1 MGLTDLCVDVVLE
14 FLGYLSLEELLQL
27 RMVCRY
33 LNEVI
38 VVNLLYIT
46 TVDKRISIRLLSRVL
61 LEYLSQDR
69 ALKAQVT
76 KIRNYIRT
84 CASETDRKKCTTRC
98 CLIAISIALTTYN
111 GRDWVLQ
118 NYKTAVIPWIESW
131 NEDNS
136 CIPFLLSAWM
146 GLQSILTSALDRGI
160 NANTSHPLLGDALF
174 AAAYNND
181 TNLAKK
187 LILRGVNRRKREGAF
202 GDAFQLAAYRGS
214 DQFVHTMLMADPGLR
229 HYITLA
235 TTPGYGPFGSAFN
248 AAAAAGCNRVVRML
262 LAHNATPHNLA
273 PMQRNAL
280 FLAARNGRANVVKLL
295 LHSGL
300 IDPNVPD
307 SHGIS
312 PLLAAIQ
319 EGHEKVVRLL
329 LQISEVKLNDTGRT
343 GNIPTPLVAAA
354 SQGKARIVRMLL
366 KRPDIDI
373 NRSAYGTSP
382 IFAAAGNG
390 HADIVSLLQCRPD
403 ISLFTPDQSRYLLN
417 SAVSHGQTDIVRT
430 LLNNSHHIDPHIPDS
445 DGRASLHIAV
455 IKNRIEILRLLLAY
469 STTDPN
475 LTDKQGSTPLML
487 ATLHNNHEIIHLLI
501 QNNRTRYD
509 TSDISGTTL
518 LMHAIIKNNETVFHA
533 ALNHTT
539 DYHLNAQNKTGSS
552 ALHLACITNTTFA
565 LEALLSTTATINP
578 NLQNT
583 QGLTPLHCAILHK
596 ATQAIIWLLQTPTIS
611 PQLPDRKG
619 TTPLCLAIEQNNLIA
634 ADLLLSHPLVD
645 INHPSSFSSQV
656 HEPEYTPLIL
666 TTITNNLP
674 LTLLLLGHPT
684 INPNLPDS
692 NGDTP
697 LAHAAKHGHLAIAEA
712 LLAHPATNPHL
723 GAQIGGIVGTPPLVH
738 AAENNH
744 LDMVQFLLQSGRVYP
759 DAPDR
764 YLRTP
769 LIAAAEKG
777 HTEVV
782 RELFRL
788 GGGDVDVEHMD
799 MRRMTALR
807 VAARNGHEGVVRFLV
822 VEIGVRVDLGRRS
835 GVKLVEEV
843 RELGLE
849 GVVRLLES
857 GGGNGSGG
865 EIYGFF

>member
-1 MGLTDLCVDVVLE
+1 MGLADLCVDVVLE

-46 TVDKRISIRLLSRVL
+46 TVDKRISNRLLSRVL

-76 KIRNYIRT
+76 KIRNYMRT
-84 CASETDRKKCTTRC
+84 YASETDRKKCTTRC
-98 CLIAISIALTTYN
+98 CLRAISIALTTYN

-131 NEDNS
+131 NEDKS
-136 CIPFLLSAWM
+136 CITFLLAAWM
-146 GLQSILTSALDRGI
+146 GLQNIITSALDRGI

-181 TNLAKK
+181 INLAKE

-248 AAAAAGCNRVVRML
+248 AAAAAGCNRV
-262 LAHNATPHNLA
+262 
-273 PMQRNAL
+273 RNAL

-373 NRSAYGTSP
+373 NRSA
-382 IFAAAGNG
+382 
-390 HADIVSLLQCRPD
+390 CD

-417 SAVSHGQTDIVRT
+417 SAVSHGQTDIVRA

-445 DGRASLHIAV
+445 NGQASLHIAV
-455 IKNRIEILRLLLAY
+455 IKNRTEILRLLLAY

-475 LTDKQGSTPLML
+475 LPDKQGSTPLML

-501 QNNRTRYD
+501 QDNRTRYE

-552 ALHLACITNTTFA
+552 ALHIACITNTTFA
-565 LEALLSTTATINP
+565 LEALLSSTTTINP

-634 ADLLLSHPLVD
+634 TDLLLSHLLVD
-645 INHPSSFSSQV
+645 INHPSSSASSQN

-712 LLAHPATNPHL
+712 LLAHTATNPHL

-843 RELGLE
+843 RELRLE

-857 GGGNGSGG
+857 AGGNGSGG
-865 EIYGFF
+865 EIYEFF